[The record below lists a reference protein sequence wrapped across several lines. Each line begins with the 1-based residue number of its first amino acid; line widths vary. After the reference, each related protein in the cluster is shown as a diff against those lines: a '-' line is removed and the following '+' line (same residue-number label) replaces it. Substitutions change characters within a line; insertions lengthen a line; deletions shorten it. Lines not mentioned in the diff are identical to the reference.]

1 MMKHKIMFAAL
12 VGMLVVCKAWSQT
25 AVPTITFTD
34 KENETEVEMNAGES
48 QTTNAPLEIKMM
60 ANLSNYTGYTAKCEW
75 KLYDTSVGET
85 KPILDRFDE
94 NTTYTL
100 TASGS
105 YGVKLYVTF
114 TDADG
119 EVIEYESEAFTINI
133 TKSSLS
139 CPDGFS
145 PNDDSINDKFE
156 VTYQSIVKMKGVIFN
171 RWGQKVY
178 EFDLSNVDKGWDGRQ
193 NGRYVKDGVYFL
205 NLQATGSDGVKY
217 DIKKAINIL
226 KGLRDYDE

>member
-1 MMKHKIMFAAL
+1 MIQKIL
-12 VGMLVVCKAWSQT
+12 ISVVASVVSMCMCAQSASPVIEFYDKTNKAD
-25 AVPTITFTD
+25 V
-34 KENETEVEMNAGES
+34 KMNPGES
-48 QTTNAPLEIKMM
+48 QTMQAPLELKMT
-60 ANLSNYTGYTAKCEW
+60 ANLSDNEGWDSKCEW
-75 KLYDTSVGET
+75 KVYNTREGEA

-94 NTTYTL
+94 NTSYTL
-100 TASGS
+100 TSSGS

-119 EVIEYESEAFTINI
+119 EEMEYESEAFTITI
-133 TKSSLS
+133 SESKLS

-145 PNDDSINDKFE
+145 PNDDGINDVFHI
-156 VTYQSIVKMKGVIFN
+156 TYQSIVKMKGVIFN

-178 EFDLSNVDKGWDGRQ
+178 DFDLSNVDKGWDGRQ
-193 NGRYVKDGVYFL
+193 NGRYVKDGVYYL
-205 NLQATGSDGVKY
+205 NLQATGSDGIKY